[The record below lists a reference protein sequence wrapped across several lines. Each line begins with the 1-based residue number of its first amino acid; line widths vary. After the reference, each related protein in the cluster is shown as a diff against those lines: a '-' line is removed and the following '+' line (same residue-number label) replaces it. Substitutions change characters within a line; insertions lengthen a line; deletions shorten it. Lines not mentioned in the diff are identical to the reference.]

1 MNMLV
6 ICPLPWGSSHS
17 EIAVHIKNDGEDMD
31 LGLKGKVA
39 LVMASSR
46 GLGQAMAVSLA
57 REGVKVAVTGRNAEG
72 LKKSVELIEAAGGT
86 ALALSWDLSDS
97 SVIDALVTKVEQE
110 LGPIDI
116 LVNNTGGPPPTLAAG
131 QDPAL
136 WQKSFNDM
144 VLSLISITDRV
155 LPGMRQRKWGR
166 IITST
171 TSGAIAPIKNL
182 AISNTLRAAL
192 LAWSKTLAAEVAAEG
207 ITVNVIMPGRVATDR
222 LRQLDESRAQ
232 RENMSYES
240 VVQASLRQIPMGR
253 YGDPGEYGDT
263 AAFLASQNASFITGS
278 VTRVDGGQI
287 QAI

>member
-1 MNMLV
+1 MFKLTHKKVV
-6 ICPLPWGSSHS
+6 ITGGCSGIGKSIALTFLAQGAEVHVIDLKPAAEPLPSDINLHLADITNIESVKAIADKLGS
-17 EIAVHIKNDGEDMD
+17 
-31 LGLKGKVA
+31 
-39 LVMASSR
+39 
-46 GLGQAMAVSLA
+46 
-57 REGVKVAVTGRNAEG
+57 
-72 LKKSVELIEAAGGT
+72 
-86 ALALSWDLSDS
+86 
-97 SVIDALVTKVEQE
+97 
-110 LGPIDI
+110 IDI

-222 LRQLDESRAQ
+222 LRQLDEARAQ
-232 RENMSYES
+232 RENVSYDS
-240 VVQASLRQIPMGR
+240 VVQASLKQIPMGR
-253 YGDPGEYGDT
+253 YGDPQEYGDT
-263 AAFLASQNASFITGS
+263 AAFLASQSASFITGS
-278 VTRVDGGQI
+278 VIRVDGGQI

>member
-1 MNMLV
+1 
-6 ICPLPWGSSHS
+6 
-17 EIAVHIKNDGEDMD
+17 MD
-31 LGLKGKVA
+31 LGIKGKVA
-39 LVMASSR
+39 LVLASSR

-57 REGVKVAVTGRNAEG
+57 REGVKVAVTGRSLEG
-72 LKKSVELIEAAGGT
+72 LQKSVELIQAAGGT
-86 ALALSWDLSDS
+86 ALALNWDLSDA
-97 SVIDALVTKVEQE
+97 SVIDALVTRVEKE

-116 LVNNTGGPPPTLAAG
+116 LINNTGGPPPTPAAG

-144 VLSLISITDRV
+144 VLSLIAITDRV

-192 LAWSKTLAAEVAAEG
+192 LAWSKTLATEVAADG
-207 ITVNVIMPGRVATDR
+207 VTVNIIMPGRIATDR
-222 LRQLDESRAQ
+222 LRQLDEAKAKRDGAD
-232 RENMSYES
+232 YED
-240 VVQASLRQIPMGR
+240 VVKQMIKQIPVGR
-253 YGDPGEYGDT
+253 YGDPKEYGDT

-278 VTRVDGGQI
+278 VMRVDGGQI

>member
-1 MNMLV
+1 
-6 ICPLPWGSSHS
+6 
-17 EIAVHIKNDGEDMD
+17 MD
-31 LGLKGKVA
+31 LGIKGKVA
-39 LVMASSR
+39 LVLASSR

-57 REGVKVAVTGRNAEG
+57 REGVKVAVTGRSLEG
-72 LKKSVELIEAAGGT
+72 LQKSVELIQAAGGT
-86 ALALSWDLSDS
+86 ALALNWDLSDA
-97 SVIDALVTKVEQE
+97 SVIDALVTRVEKE

-116 LVNNTGGPPPTLAAG
+116 LINNTGGPPPTPAAG

-144 VLSLISITDRV
+144 VLSLIAITDRV

-192 LAWSKTLAAEVAAEG
+192 LAWSKTLATEVAADG
-207 ITVNVIMPGRVATDR
+207 VTVNIIMPGRVATDR
-222 LRQLDESRAQ
+222 LRQLDEAKAKRDGA
-232 RENMSYES
+232 NYED
-240 VVQASLRQIPMGR
+240 VVKQMIKQIPVGR
-253 YGDPGEYGDT
+253 YGDPKEYGDT
-263 AAFLASQNASFITGS
+263 AVFLSSQNASFITGS
-278 VTRVDGGQI
+278 VIRVDGGQI

>member
-1 MNMLV
+1 M
-6 ICPLPWGSSHS
+6 
-17 EIAVHIKNDGEDMD
+17 E
-31 LGLKGKVA
+31 LGIQGKVA
-39 LVMASSR
+39 LVLASSR

-57 REGVKVAVTGRNAEG
+57 REGVKVAVTGRNPDG
-72 LKKSVELIEAAGGT
+72 LKESVQMIEAAGGT
-86 ALALSWDLSDS
+86 ALALSWDLSDVS
-97 SVIDALVTKVEQE
+97 LIDAMVSRVEKE

-116 LVNNTGGPPPTLAAG
+116 LINNTGGPPPTTAAG

-144 VLSLISITDRV
+144 VTTLFSITDRV
-155 LPGMRQRKWGR
+155 LPGMRERKWGR

-192 LAWSKTLAAEVAAEG
+192 LAWSKTLSAEVANQG

-222 LRQLDESRAQ
+222 LRQLDEARAK
-232 RENMSYES
+232 RENTSYEL
-240 VVQASLRQIPMGR
+240 VVQDSLKQIPAGR
-253 YGDPGEYGDT
+253 YGDPREYGDT

-278 VTRVDGGQI
+278 VIRVDGGQI

>member
-1 MNMLV
+1 
-6 ICPLPWGSSHS
+6 
-17 EIAVHIKNDGEDMD
+17 MD
-31 LGLKGKVA
+31 LGIQGKVA

-57 REGVKVAVTGRNAEG
+57 REGVKVAVTGRNADG
-72 LKKSVELIEAAGGT
+72 LKESVKLIEAAGGK
-86 ALALSWDLSDS
+86 ALALNWDLSDP
-97 SVIDALVTKVEQE
+97 SVIDGLISKVEKE

-116 LVNNTGGPPPTLAAG
+116 LINNTGGPPPTPAAG

-144 VLSLISITDRV
+144 VLSLIAITDRV
-155 LPGMRQRKWGR
+155 LPGMRERKWGR

-192 LAWSKTLAAEVAAEG
+192 LAWSKTLASEVAADG
-207 ITVNVIMPGRVATDR
+207 ITVNIIMPGRVATDR
-222 LRQLDESRAQ
+222 LRQLDEARAN
-232 RENMSYES
+232 REGKSYED
-240 VVQASLRQIPMGR
+240 VVKLSLGQIPMGR
-253 YGDPGEYGDT
+253 YGDPREYGDT
-263 AAFLASQNASFITGS
+263 AAFLASQNASFITGT

>member
-1 MNMLV
+1 
-6 ICPLPWGSSHS
+6 
-17 EIAVHIKNDGEDMD
+17 MD

-72 LKKSVELIEAAGGT
+72 LKKSVELIESAGGK
-86 ALALSWDLSDS
+86 ALALTWDLSDP
-97 SVIDALVTKVEQE
+97 SVIDSMVSHVEKE

-116 LVNNTGGPPPTLAAG
+116 LVNNTGGPPPTPAAG

-144 VLSLISITDRV
+144 VLPLIAITDRV

-171 TSGAIAPIKNL
+171 TSGAISPIKNL

-192 LAWSKTLAAEVAAEG
+192 LAWSKTLSAEVAQDG

-222 LRQLDESRAQ
+222 LRELDEARAK
-232 RENMSYES
+232 RENLTYDA
-240 VVQASLRQIPMGR
+240 VVQLSLKLIPMAR
-253 YGDPGEYGDT
+253 YGDPCEYGDT
-263 AAFLASQNASFITGS
+263 ATFLASQNASFITGS
-278 VTRVDGGQI
+278 VIRVDGGQI

>member
-1 MNMLV
+1 MN
-6 ICPLPWGSSHS
+6 
-17 EIAVHIKNDGEDMD
+17 
-31 LGLKGKVA
+31 LGLNGKVA

-57 REGVKVAVTGRNAEG
+57 REGVNVAVTGRNAAG
-72 LKKSVELIEAAGGT
+72 LQKSVELIEAAGGK
-86 ALALSWDLSDS
+86 ALALSWDLSDLT
-97 SVIDALVTKVEQE
+97 VIDSMVSQVEKQ

-116 LVNNTGGPPPTLAAG
+116 LINNTGGPPPTPAAG

-144 VLSLISITDRV
+144 ILSLIAITDRV

-171 TSGAIAPIKNL
+171 TSGAISPIKNL

-192 LAWSKTLAAEVAAEG
+192 LAWSKTLSAEVAQDG
-207 ITVNVIMPGRVATDR
+207 VTVNIIMPGRVATDR
-222 LRQLDESRAQ
+222 LRELDEARAK
-232 RENMSYES
+232 RENLSYEA
-240 VVQASLRQIPMGR
+240 VVQLSLQQIPMRR
-253 YGDPGEYGDT
+253 YGDPQEYGDT

-278 VTRVDGGQI
+278 VIRVDGGQI
-287 QAI
+287 PAV

>member
-1 MNMLV
+1 MN
-6 ICPLPWGSSHS
+6 
-17 EIAVHIKNDGEDMD
+17 
-31 LGLKGKVA
+31 LGLNGKVA
-39 LVMASSR
+39 LVLASSR

-57 REGVKVAVTGRNAEG
+57 REGVKVAVTGRNPEG

-86 ALALSWDLSDS
+86 ALALSWDLSDP
-97 SVIDALVTKVEQE
+97 SVIDGLVSKIEKE

-144 VLSLISITDRV
+144 ILSLISITDRV

-192 LAWSKTLAAEVAAEG
+192 LGWSKTLAAEVA
-207 ITVNVIMPGRVATDR
+207 VNVIMPGRVVTDR
-222 LRQLDESRAQ
+222 LRQLDEARAQ
-232 RENMSYES
+232 RENISYDS
-240 VVQASLRQIPMGR
+240 VVQASLKQIPAGR
-253 YGDPGEYGDT
+253 YGDPQEYGDT
-263 AAFLASQNASFITGS
+263 AAFLASQNASYITGS
-278 VTRVDGGQI
+278 VIRVDGGQI

>member
-1 MNMLV
+1 
-6 ICPLPWGSSHS
+6 
-17 EIAVHIKNDGEDMD
+17 MD

-72 LKKSVELIEAAGGT
+72 LKKSVELIQSVGGT
-86 ALALSWDLSDS
+86 ALALTWDLSDP
-97 SVIDALVTKVEQE
+97 SVIDGMISHVEKE

-116 LVNNTGGPPPTLAAG
+116 LINNTGGPPPTPAAG

-144 VLSLISITDRV
+144 VLSLIAITDRV

-171 TSGAIAPIKNL
+171 TSGAISPIKNL

-192 LAWSKTLAAEVAAEG
+192 LAWSKTLSAEVAQDG

-222 LRQLDESRAQ
+222 LRELDEARAK
-232 RENMSYES
+232 RENLTYEA
-240 VVQASLRQIPMGR
+240 VVQLSLQMIPMAR
-253 YGDPGEYGDT
+253 YGDPREYGDT
-263 AAFLASQNASFITGS
+263 ATFLASQNASFITGS
-278 VTRVDGGQI
+278 VIRVDGGQI
-287 QAI
+287 PAI

>member
-1 MNMLV
+1 
-6 ICPLPWGSSHS
+6 
-17 EIAVHIKNDGEDMD
+17 MD
-31 LGLKGKVA
+31 LGIKCKVA
-39 LVMASSR
+39 LVLASSR

-57 REGVKVAVTGRNAEG
+57 HEGVKVAVTGRSLEG
-72 LKKSVELIEAAGGT
+72 LQKSVELIQAAGGT
-86 ALALSWDLSDS
+86 ALALNWDLSDA
-97 SVIDALVTKVEQE
+97 SVIDALVTRVEKE

-116 LVNNTGGPPPTLAAG
+116 LINNTGGPPPTPAAG

-144 VLSLISITDRV
+144 VLSLIAITDRV

-192 LAWSKTLAAEVAAEG
+192 LAWSKTLATEVAADG
-207 ITVNVIMPGRVATDR
+207 VTVNIIMPGRIATDR
-222 LRQLDESRAQ
+222 LRQLDEAKAKRDGAD
-232 RENMSYES
+232 YED
-240 VVQASLRQIPMGR
+240 VVKQMIKQIPVGR
-253 YGDPGEYGDT
+253 YGDPKEYGDT

-278 VTRVDGGQI
+278 VMRVDGGQI

>member
-1 MNMLV
+1 
-6 ICPLPWGSSHS
+6 
-17 EIAVHIKNDGEDMD
+17 MD
-31 LGLKGKVA
+31 LGIQGKVA
-39 LVMASSR
+39 LVLASSR

-57 REGVKVAVTGRNAEG
+57 REGVMVAVTGRNAEG
-72 LKKSVELIEAAGGT
+72 LQESVKLIEAAGGK
-86 ALALSWDLSDS
+86 ALALNWDLADL
-97 SVIDALVTKVEQE
+97 SVIDGLIAKVEKD

-116 LVNNTGGPPPTLAAG
+116 LINNTGGPLPTPAAG

-144 VLSLISITDRV
+144 VLSLIAITDRV

-192 LAWSKTLAAEVAAEG
+192 LAWSKTLAAEVAADG
-207 ITVNVIMPGRVATDR
+207 ITVNIIMPGRVATDR
-222 LRQLDESRAQ
+222 LRQLDEARAK
-232 RENMSYES
+232 REDKSYED
-240 VVQASLRQIPMGR
+240 VVKLSLGQIPMGR
-253 YGDPGEYGDT
+253 YGDPQEYGDT
-263 AAFLASQNASFITGS
+263 ATFLASQNASFITGS
-278 VTRVDGGQI
+278 VIRVDGGQI

>member
-1 MNMLV
+1 
-6 ICPLPWGSSHS
+6 
-17 EIAVHIKNDGEDMD
+17 MD
-31 LGLKGKVA
+31 LGIKGKIA

-57 REGVKVAVTGRNAEG
+57 REGVRVAVTGRNPEG
-72 LKKSVELIEAAGGT
+72 LQKSVELIQAAGGE
-86 ALALSWDLSDS
+86 ALALSWDLSDA
-97 SVIDALVTKVEQE
+97 SVIDGLVSRVEQE

-116 LVNNTGGPPPTLAAG
+116 LINNTGGPPPTLAAG

-144 VLSLISITDRV
+144 VLSLIAITDRV

-192 LAWSKTLAAEVAAEG
+192 LAWSKTLSAEVANDG
-207 ITVNVIMPGRVATDR
+207 ITVNVIMPGRIATDR
-222 LRQLDESRAQ
+222 LRQLDEAKAK
-232 RENMSYES
+232 REGANYDD
-240 VVQASLRQIPMGR
+240 VVKEMLKQIPMGR
-253 YGDPGEYGDT
+253 YGDPKEYGDA
-263 AAFLASQNASFITGS
+263 AAFLVSQNASFITGT
-278 VTRVDGGQI
+278 VMRVDGGQI

>member
-1 MNMLV
+1 
-6 ICPLPWGSSHS
+6 
-17 EIAVHIKNDGEDMD
+17 MD
-31 LGLKGKVA
+31 LGIKGKVA
-39 LVMASSR
+39 LVLASSR

-57 REGVKVAVTGRNAEG
+57 REGVKVAVTGRSLDG
-72 LKKSVELIEAAGGT
+72 LQKSVELIQAAGGT
-86 ALALSWDLSDS
+86 ALALNWDLSDA
-97 SVIDALVTKVEQE
+97 SVIDALVTRVEKE

-116 LVNNTGGPPPTLAAG
+116 LINNTGGPPPTPAAG

-144 VLSLISITDRV
+144 VLSLIAITDRV

-192 LAWSKTLAAEVAAEG
+192 LAWSKTLATEVAADG
-207 ITVNVIMPGRVATDR
+207 VTVNIIMPGRVATDR
-222 LRQLDESRAQ
+222 LRQLDEAKAKRDGA
-232 RENMSYES
+232 NYED
-240 VVQASLRQIPMGR
+240 VVKQMIKQIPVGR
-253 YGDPGEYGDT
+253 YGDPKEYGDT

-278 VTRVDGGQI
+278 VMRVDGGQI